1 MNIFVNV
8 YLCISSC
15 PHPAIVPMTHLTG
28 NKDALTGEKDTLT
41 GNKDTEPEGD
51 PGVLIVY
58 NDGNT
63 IHNVPGNEISGT
75 GTAAIGTRPTSCL
88 VSYQRTKLARR
99 MSHNALCWQPLPCIV
114 E

>member
-8 YLCISSC
+8 YLCISSSC

-28 NKDALTGEKDTLT
+28 EKDALT

-75 GTAAIGTRPTSCL
+75 DRATIGTRPTSCS

-99 MSHNALCWQPLPCIV
+99 TSHNALCWQPLPCVV